1 MVMERFQITHK
12 RSFQMEIV
20 NRKKW
25 LYLGKRDIE
34 MA

>member
-12 RSFQMEIV
+12 QSFQMKIV
-20 NRKKW
+20 KREKW
-25 LYLGKRDIE
+25 SYLGKRNIE